1 MKQHGAAEEETIE
14 EFRRQIANAWM
25 DINEE
30 CLESTQVAKPL
41 LMRSL
46 NLSRVIDVLYKDED
60 GYTHSGGNTKKYIA
74 ALLLNPVC

>member
-1 MKQHGAAEEETIE
+1 MKQHGAAEEETIK

-30 CLESTQVAKPL
+30 CLEPTEVAKPL

-46 NLSRVIDVLYKDED
+46 NFSRVMDVLYKDED
-60 GYTHSGGNTKKYIA
+60 CYTHSVGKTKEYIA
-74 ALLLNPVC
+74 ALHLNLVS

>member
-1 MKQHGAAEEETIE
+1 MKQYGATEEETID
-14 EFRRQIANAWM
+14 EFRRQVANAWK

-30 CLESTQVAKPL
+30 CLEPIEVAKPL

-60 GYTHSGGNTKKYIA
+60 GYTQSVGNTKEYIA